1 MPAETDNEMQYFM
14 AYETYTTEALVCG
27 TRDRNTADRSF
38 LLFTREAGMLF
49 ADARS
54 VREERSRQRYALQD
68 FTYLRVSL
76 VKGKAG
82 WRIGSIEPLR
92 NFYHEADSKEARG
105 SVVSLVRLL
114 RRFVHGE
121 EAQPQFFDEVITSL
135 ESLLGKL
142 SKRTFVE
149 QVVQVRLLGQL
160 GYVDMTYIPESLRAA
175 SVIEIPDLYAK
186 SFETGIAKLYAHAV
200 KASHL

>member
-1 MPAETDNEMQYFM
+1 M

-27 TRDRNTADRSF
+27 TKNRNTADRSY

-68 FTYLRVSL
+68 FSLLRVSL

-92 NFYHEADSKEARG
+92 NFYHEAKTKDTRG
-105 SVVSLVRLL
+105 SVVSVVRLL
-114 RRFVHGE
+114 RRFLHGE
-121 EAQPQFFDEVITSL
+121 TADAGLFDEAADALAVL
-135 ESLLGKL
+135 VGVVRE
-142 SKRTFVE
+142 RTFVE
-149 QVVQVRLLGQL
+149 QVVQVRLLSKL
-160 GYVDMTYIPESLRAA
+160 GYVNLKYIPPELVSISLQELGGVYTEELA
-175 SVIEIPDLYAK
+175 VKID
-186 SFETGIAKLYAHAV
+186 KLYVQAV
-200 KASHL
+200 SVSHL